1 MKYLVAAALAALLVT
16 PAHARQP
23 SCKAQATE
31 LELTGAERKA
41 FIAECTKDRQAARAR
56 SARQP
61 RAGAS
66 RGMTRAEEES
76 LDRAMARNVLQSIE
90 DQLRRQSR

>member
-1 MKYLVAAALAALLVT
+1 MKYLVAAALAILLVA
-16 PAHARQP
+16 PAHAKQP

-41 FIAECTKDRQAARAR
+41 FIAACSKERQAARAK
-56 SARQP
+56 SAPQP

-66 RGMTRAEEES
+66 RGMTRAEEDS

-90 DQLRRQSR
+90 DQLRRQRN